1 LQERIG
7 CRFDN
12 GDLLWLSYQSQP
24 KVANI
29 DRLPL
34 AARRASKVTHF
45 YAIAM
50 PDESPRD
57 QLLLATPRFRVVE
70 RLSPLA
76 DGGTVARQ
84 VVLHPGAVVLIP
96 LVAGERVCL
105 IRNERIAVGQTLVE
119 LPAGTL
125 EPPEPPATT
134 AIRELKEETG
144 FTAARWRELPGFFMS
159 PGILN
164 ERMHVF
170 VAEGLTAGDPARE
183 AGENIDNLIVQW
195 DEALAMIDR
204 GEIEDA
210 KTIAALL
217 MWDRVRQRD

>member
-1 LQERIG
+1 MVN
-7 CRFDN
+7 D
-12 GDLLWLSYQSQP
+12 P
-24 KVANI
+24 
-29 DRLPL
+29 
-34 AARRASKVTHF
+34 
-45 YAIAM
+45 
-50 PDESPRD
+50 PDD
-57 QLLLATPRFRVVE
+57 KLLLATLRFRVVE
-70 RLSPLA
+70 RQAPSA
-76 DGGTVARQ
+76 GGGTVARQ

-96 LVAGERVCL
+96 LVDEERVCL
-105 IRNERIAVGQTLVE
+105 IRNERIAVGKTLIE

-144 FTAARWRELPGFFMS
+144 FTAAHWRELPGFFMS

-183 AGENIDNLIVQW
+183 AGENIDNLIVPW

-217 MWDRVRQRD
+217 MWERLRPRE

>member
-1 LQERIG
+1 LAILSIAAK
-7 CRFDN
+7 N
-12 GDLLWLSYQSQP
+12 GKYGRRRRLGTGP
-24 KVANI
+24 TKVAYFH
-29 DRLPL
+29 R
-34 AARRASKVTHF
+34 F
-45 YAIAM
+45 AM
-50 PDESPRD
+50 PNDLPD
-57 QLLLATPRFRVVE
+57 DNLLLAASRFRVVE
-70 RLSPLA
+70 RQAPSA
-76 DGGTVARQ
+76 DGGSVARQ

-96 LVAGERVCL
+96 LMDGDRVCL
-105 IRNERIAVGQTLVE
+105 IRNERIAVGKTLVE

-144 FTAARWRELPGFFMS
+144 FAAARWRELPGFFMS

-170 VAEGLTAGDPARE
+170 VAEQLTAGEPERE
-183 AGENIDNLIVQW
+183 AGENIDNLIVPW

-217 MWDRVRQRD
+217 MWERMRRQERVDSSAL